1 MLADYVLFQIPHPM
15 VHTTNARHSFFKSNP
30 RKLYV
35 SELVHSP
42 DQISSTFNP
51 KIEENCDKHLWVK
64 VNIEQCDFYGINC
77 LAAQLG
83 KPIVINYSNR

>member
-1 MLADYVLFQIPHPM
+1 MYYSKYLIHWFILQMQDIPFLNQILE
-15 VHTTNARHSFFKSNP
+15 NC
-30 RKLYV
+30 V

-64 VNIEQCDFYGINC
+64 VNIEQCDFYGINY
-77 LAAQLG
+77 LAAQLR